1 MFSNKLN
8 SVSITDDICVQL
20 SSLLASHS
28 AIRIPEEVIISL
40 HPDVQKR
47 LEYLFVSSLGY
58 SHVVTIA
65 NLINFCFS
73 SEVES
78 SEGATLGWE
87 PDSIIVPILQN
98 IGDVTI
104 ISRLIYQAK
113 ITGSKLLKLS
123 EVIVALLINL
133 SKVIGVVWI
142 YITRCLIY
150 KRSLLL
156 PKRHPRRKDEG
167 EGKRRGNSEKLSH
180 GCRRDCVQE
189 NEVAW

>member
-20 SSLLASHS
+20 SSLLVSHS

-47 LEYLFVSSLGY
+47 LEYLVVSSLGY

-65 NLINFCFS
+65 NLINSCFS
-73 SEVES
+73 SEVELIK
-78 SEGATLGWE
+78 GATLGWE
-87 PDSIIVPILQN
+87 SDSIIVPILQN

-104 ISRLIYQAK
+104 ISQLIYQAK

-123 EVIVALLINL
+123 
-133 SKVIGVVWI
+133 
-142 YITRCLIY
+142 
-150 KRSLLL
+150 
-156 PKRHPRRKDEG
+156 
-167 EGKRRGNSEKLSH
+167 
-180 GCRRDCVQE
+180 
-189 NEVAW
+189 